1 MNDQHRPTPL
11 SKPAARRQHD
21 ADTVA
26 AEPTAPGYDWAMSL
40 GVDHRLNQLDAT
52 AELPDD
58 ADTTDAAGEPD
69 PFAKIGLTYDDVL
82 LLPGETD
89 VIPSDVDT
97 TSRLTREISLRIPLV
112 SAAMDTVTESRMAI
126 AMARQGGIGI
136 LHRNLSIDDQAYQVD
151 LVKRTQTGMIS
162 NPVTIG
168 PDATLEELDGLAGEY
183 RISGF
188 PVVDP
193 DRMLIGMI
201 TNRDLRFTPV
211 AEWSSTRVRD
221 VMTPTPL
228 VTGRVGISRDE
239 ATALLRQHKRERLP
253 IVDEQGRLAG
263 LITVKD
269 FVKSEQFPHA
279 SKDDHGRLLVGA
291 AIGFFGDAWER
302 ATRLVEAGVDVL
314 VADTANGHAR
324 LMLDMVRRLKADPAT
339 RHVQVIGGNVATR
352 AGAQALVDAGVDA
365 VKVGVGPGSI
375 CSTRVVAGVGVPQVT
390 AIYDASLACRR
401 AGVPVIGDGGLQY
414 SGDIAKALVAGA
426 DTVMLGSLLAGC
438 EESPG
443 ELIFVNGKQF
453 KSYRGMGSLG
463 AMASRGKKSF
473 SKDRYFQADVASDDK
488 IIAEGIEGQ
497 VAYRGPLGNVV
508 HQLVGGLHQSM
519 FYVGAATV
527 PQLKARGKFVRITSA
542 GLKESHPHDI
552 QMTVEAPNYSGR

>member
-1 MNDQHRPTPL
+1 MEQTGIPEKFAPL
-11 SKPAARRQHD
+11 
-21 ADTVA
+21 
-26 AEPTAPGYDWAMSL
+26 
-40 GVDHRLNQLDAT
+40 
-52 AELPDD
+52 
-58 ADTTDAAGEPD
+58 
-69 PFAKIGLTYDDVL
+69 GLTYDDVL

-97 TSRLTREISLRIPLV
+97 TTRLTREITLKVPLV
-112 SAAMDTVTESRMAI
+112 SSAMDTVTESRMAI
-126 AMARQGGIGI
+126 AMARQGGIGV
-136 LHRNLSIDDQAYQVD
+136 LHRNLSIEDQAYQVD

-168 PDATLEELDGLAGEY
+168 ADATLEELDELCGQYRVSGL
-183 RISGF
+183 
-188 PVVDP
+188 PVVDT
-193 DRMLIGMI
+193 DNRLLGII

-211 AEWSSTRVRD
+211 AEWATTKVD
-221 VMTPTPL
+221 EVMTAMPL
-228 VTGRVGISRDE
+228 ITAPVGISRED

-253 IVDEQGRLAG
+253 IVDDSGRLAG

-279 SKDDHGRLLVGA
+279 SNDGHGRLLVAA
-291 AIGFFGDAWER
+291 AIGYFGDAWER
-302 ATRLVEAGVDVL
+302 ATTLVEAGVDVL
-314 VADTANGHAR
+314 VPDVANGHAR
-324 LMLDMVRRLKADPAT
+324 LMLEMIRKLKADPAT
-339 RHVQVIGGNVATR
+339 RHVQILGGNVATR
-352 AGAQALVDAGVDA
+352 PGAQALVDAGVDA

-375 CSTRVVAGVGVPQVT
+375 CTTRVVAGVGVPQVT
-390 AIYDASLACRR
+390 AIYEASLACKA
-401 AGVPVIGDGGLQY
+401 AGVPVVGDGGLQH

-443 ELIFVNGKQF
+443 DLIFVNGKQF

-488 IIAEGIEGQ
+488 IVPEGIEGQ
-497 VAYRGPLGNVV
+497 VAFRGPLSAVA
-508 HQLVGGLHQSM
+508 HQLIGGLHQSM
-519 FYVGAATV
+519 FYVGARTI
-527 PQLKARGKFVRITSA
+527 PELQERGQFIRITPA

-552 QMTVEAPNYSGR
+552 QMTAEAPNYSSR